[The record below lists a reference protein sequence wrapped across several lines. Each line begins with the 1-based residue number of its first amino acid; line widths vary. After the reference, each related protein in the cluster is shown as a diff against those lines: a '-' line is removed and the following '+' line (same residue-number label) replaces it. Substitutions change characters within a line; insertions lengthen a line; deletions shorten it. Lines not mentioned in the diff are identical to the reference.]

1 MYCRKC
7 GEKLS
12 EGAKFC
18 RNCGTPVSK
27 SAVAPTPKPVP
38 EPASELALKP
48 VPEPASEPALKSV
61 PEPAS
66 EPALKPMPEPAPKP
80 VTESV
85 AKHATGA
92 GYTIHEGSTK
102 TSKLPFVLA
111 GGIVLLVIL
120 VLAGG
125 FFAIKA
131 WSSHPEPEQEIPAL
145 ESAAEF
151 ETESEQ
157 KPEKV
162 KVVEKVPES
171 ETEEDM
177 EVSEETQDEEAE
189 ENVDEEA
196 SEYFIPGSDS
206 RYLTKDELKG
216 YTADDCRIARNEL
229 FARHGRKF
237 SDPDLQAYFDSK
249 SWYKGTIEPEDFDD
263 NVFNDYEFANRDLIV
278 EYEEEMGYR

>member
-38 EPASELALKP
+38 EPTPKS

-61 PEPAS
+61 PEPTS
-66 EPALKPMPEPAPKP
+66 EPALKPVPEPAPRP

-85 AKHATGA
+85 AKHATGT

-102 TSKLPFVLA
+102 TSKLPYVLA

-131 WSSHPEPEQEIPAL
+131 WSSHSEPEQEIPAL

-151 ETESEQ
+151 ETKSVQ

-162 KVVEKVPES
+162 KVVEKVSES
-171 ETEEDM
+171 EPKEDM
-177 EVSEETQDEEAE
+177 EVTE

-196 SEYFIPGSDS
+196 SEYFIPDSDS
-206 RYLTKDELKG
+206 RYLTMDELKG

-237 SDPDLQAYFDSK
+237 SDPELQAYFDSK

>member
-27 SAVAPTPKPVP
+27 SAVAPTP
-38 EPASELALKP
+38 KP

-120 VLAGG
+120 VLAGRIFCYQG
-125 FFAIKA
+125 MEL
-131 WSSHPEPEQEIPAL
+131 SS
-145 ESAAEF
+145 
-151 ETESEQ
+151 
-157 KPEKV
+157 
-162 KVVEKVPES
+162 
-171 ETEEDM
+171 
-177 EVSEETQDEEAE
+177 
-189 ENVDEEA
+189 
-196 SEYFIPGSDS
+196 
-206 RYLTKDELKG
+206 
-216 YTADDCRIARNEL
+216 
-229 FARHGRKF
+229 
-237 SDPDLQAYFDSK
+237 
-249 SWYKGTIEPEDFDD
+249 
-263 NVFNDYEFANRDLIV
+263 
-278 EYEEEMGYR
+278 